1 MSFFGLNEWNI
12 ILFTLAVC
20 ALSTLC
26 ILPFGLAL
34 AWTLARKRWR
44 GKVLVET
51 LLTLPLVIPPVA
63 TGLILL
69 KLFGRRGPFG
79 AFLFHNF
86 HLDIVFTW
94 RAVVIAASVM
104 SFPLL
109 VRAARV
115 GFESV
120 DVQLEEIAL
129 TLGAGLFRTFF
140 TVTLPLAARAISAGI
155 ILAFARA
162 IGEFGATIL
171 VAGNIP
177 GQTQTLSVA
186 IFDAVE
192 SGNGRLARILVIVI
206 SVAALAL
213 LWAAGYLS
221 RPARTQG
228 AG

>member
-69 KLFGRRGPFG
+69 KLFGRRGPVG

-94 RAVVIAASVM
+94 RAVVIAAAVM

-129 TLGAGLFRTFF
+129 TLGAGPFRTFF

-177 GQTQTLSVA
+177 GRTTTISLKIYEAVILGQDVIAWRLVIICLVISFVA
-186 IFDAVE
+186 I
-192 SGNGRLARILVIVI
+192 
-206 SVAALAL
+206 
-213 LWAAGYLS
+213 WLS
-221 RPARTQG
+221 ERWSRG
-228 AG
+228 AIG

>member
-1 MSFFGLNEWNI
+1 
-12 ILFTLAVC
+12 
-20 ALSTLC
+20 
-26 ILPFGLAL
+26 
-34 AWTLARKRWR
+34 
-44 GKVLVET
+44 
-51 LLTLPLVIPPVA
+51 
-63 TGLILL
+63 LILL

-94 RAVVIAASVM
+94 RAVLIAASVM

-129 TLGAGLFRTFF
+129 TLGAGPFRTFF

-177 GQTQTLSVA
+177 GRTTTISLKIYEAVILGQDVIAWRLVIICLVISFVA
-186 IFDAVE
+186 I
-192 SGNGRLARILVIVI
+192 
-206 SVAALAL
+206 
-213 LWAAGYLS
+213 WLS
-221 RPARTQG
+221 ERWSRG
-228 AG
+228 AIG

>member
-1 MSFFGLNEWNI
+1 MEHHSFHARGLRSEH
-12 ILFTLAVC
+12 
-20 ALSTLC
+20 ALHFAIRSRPCLDTR
-26 ILPFGLAL
+26 AQ
-34 AWTLARKRWR
+34 TLARKSFGGNSSHIAAGHSARR
-44 GKVLVET
+44 DRFDSAE
-51 LLTLPLVIPPVA
+51 A
-63 TGLILL
+63 
-69 KLFGRRGPFG
+69 FGRRGPVG
-79 AFLFHNF
+79 AFLFQNF

-129 TLGAGLFRTFF
+129 TLGAGPFRTFF

-177 GQTQTLSVA
+177 GRTTTISLKIYEAVILGQDVIAWRLVIICLVISFVA
-186 IFDAVE
+186 I
-192 SGNGRLARILVIVI
+192 
-206 SVAALAL
+206 
-213 LWAAGYLS
+213 WLS
-221 RPARTQG
+221 ERWSRG
-228 AG
+228 AIG

>member
-1 MSFFGLNEWNI
+1 
-12 ILFTLAVC
+12 
-20 ALSTLC
+20 
-26 ILPFGLAL
+26 LPFGLAL
-34 AWTLARKRWR
+34 AWTLARKRWH

-69 KLFGRRGPFG
+69 KLFGRRGPIG
-79 AFLFHNF
+79 AFLFQNF

-129 TLGAGLFRTFF
+129 TLGAGPFRTFF

-177 GQTQTLSVA
+177 GRTTTISLKIYEAVILGQDVIAWRLVIICLVISFVA
-186 IFDAVE
+186 I
-192 SGNGRLARILVIVI
+192 
-206 SVAALAL
+206 
-213 LWAAGYLS
+213 WLS
-221 RPARTQG
+221 ERWSRG
-228 AG
+228 AIG

>member
-1 MSFFGLNEWNI
+1 VTLFGLNEWNI
-12 ILFTLAVC
+12 ILFTLVVC

-34 AWTLARKRWR
+34 AWLLARKRWR

-69 KLFGRRGPFG
+69 KLFGRRGPVG
-79 AFLFHNF
+79 AFLFQNF

-94 RAVVIAASVM
+94 RAVVIAAAVM

-120 DVQLEEIAL
+120 DVHLEEIAL
-129 TLGAGLFRTFF
+129 TLGAGPFRTFF

-177 GQTQTLSVA
+177 GRTTTISLKIYEAVILGQ
-186 IFDAVE
+186 DAVAW
-192 SGNGRLARILVIVI
+192 RLVIICLVI
-206 SVAALAL
+206 SFAAI
-213 LWAAGYLS
+213 WLS
-221 RPARTQG
+221 ERWSRG
-228 AG
+228 AIG

>member
-1 MSFFGLNEWNI
+1 
-12 ILFTLAVC
+12 
-20 ALSTLC
+20 
-26 ILPFGLAL
+26 
-34 AWTLARKRWR
+34 
-44 GKVLVET
+44 VET

-129 TLGAGLFRTFF
+129 TLGAGPFRTFF

-177 GQTQTLSVA
+177 GRTTTISLKIYEAVILGQDVIAWRLVIICLVISFVA
-186 IFDAVE
+186 I
-192 SGNGRLARILVIVI
+192 
-206 SVAALAL
+206 
-213 LWAAGYLS
+213 WLS
-221 RPARTQG
+221 ERWSRG
-228 AG
+228 AIG

>member
-1 MSFFGLNEWNI
+1 M
-12 ILFTLAVC
+12 
-20 ALSTLC
+20 STLC

-34 AWTLARKRWR
+34 AWLLARKRWR
-44 GKVLVET
+44 GKVFVET

-69 KLFGRRGPFG
+69 KLFGRRGPVG
-79 AFLFHNF
+79 AFLFQNF

-94 RAVVIAASVM
+94 RAVVIAAAVM

-120 DVQLEEIAL
+120 DVHLEEIAL
-129 TLGAGLFRTFF
+129 TLGAGPFRTFF

-177 GQTQTLSVA
+177 GRTTTISLKIYEAVILGQ
-186 IFDAVE
+186 DAVAW
-192 SGNGRLARILVIVI
+192 RLVVICLVI
-206 SVAALAL
+206 SFAAI
-213 LWAAGYLS
+213 WLS
-221 RPARTQG
+221 ERWSRG
-228 AG
+228 AIG

>member
-1 MSFFGLNEWNI
+1 VEHHSFHARGLRSEH
-12 ILFTLAVC
+12 
-20 ALSTLC
+20 ALHFAIRPRPCLDTR
-26 ILPFGLAL
+26 AQ
-34 AWTLARKRWR
+34 TLARKSFGGNSSHIAAGHSARRDRFDSAEAFW
-44 GKVLVET
+44 
-51 LLTLPLVIPPVA
+51 PPRS
-63 TGLILL
+63 I
-69 KLFGRRGPFG
+69 G
-79 AFLFHNF
+79 AFLFQNF

-129 TLGAGLFRTFF
+129 TLGAGPFRTFF

-177 GQTQTLSVA
+177 GRTTTISLKIYEAVILGQDVIAWRLVIICLVISFVA
-186 IFDAVE
+186 I
-192 SGNGRLARILVIVI
+192 
-206 SVAALAL
+206 
-213 LWAAGYLS
+213 WLS
-221 RPARTQG
+221 ERWSRG
-228 AG
+228 AIG

>member
-1 MSFFGLNEWNI
+1 VTLFGLNEWNI
-12 ILFTLAVC
+12 ILFTLVVC

-34 AWTLARKRWR
+34 AWLLARKRWR

-69 KLFGRRGPFG
+69 KLFGRRGPIG
-79 AFLFHNF
+79 AFLFQNF

-94 RAVVIAASVM
+94 RAVVIAAAVM

-120 DVQLEEIAL
+120 DVHLEEIAL
-129 TLGAGLFRTFF
+129 TLGAGPFRTFF

-177 GQTQTLSVA
+177 GRTTTISLKIYEAVILGQ
-186 IFDAVE
+186 DAVAW
-192 SGNGRLARILVIVI
+192 RLVIICLVI
-206 SVAALAL
+206 SFAAI
-213 LWAAGYLS
+213 WLS
-221 RPARTQG
+221 ERWSRG
-228 AG
+228 AIG